1 MRRLN
6 LFLAGLLAG
15 LLAVSA
21 FADNASIPT
30 FGKFRLSYSGAVVS
44 FVGASGTN
52 SAIEVVYDGDIPFRL
67 ADVSATVAGEA
78 AGTTTVYRVWQFHR
92 DAYKV
97 VVSTNFFGTIET
109 NSYVQ
114 TSEIETITNT
124 VYTSTSGTLPG
135 SMHFM
140 AGDKMV
146 MDFGTQTG
154 AVVRVL
160 GTAQ

>member
-1 MRRLN
+1 MKKYILIAAAVAVTSA
-6 LFLAGLLAG
+6 LALAQTP
-15 LLAVSA
+15 V
-21 FADNASIPT
+21 

-44 FVGASGTN
+44 YVGASGTN
-52 SAIEVVYDGDIPFRL
+52 TAIEVVYDGDIPFRL
-67 ADVSATVAGEA
+67 AEVSATVNGAA

-97 VVSTNFFGTIET
+97 VVSTNFFGTVET
-109 NSYVQ
+109 NSYAQ

-124 VYTSTSGTLPG
+124 VYVSTTGTLPG
-135 SMHFM
+135 SAHFV

-146 MDFGTQTG
+146 IDFNTQTG
-154 AVVRVL
+154 AVARVL